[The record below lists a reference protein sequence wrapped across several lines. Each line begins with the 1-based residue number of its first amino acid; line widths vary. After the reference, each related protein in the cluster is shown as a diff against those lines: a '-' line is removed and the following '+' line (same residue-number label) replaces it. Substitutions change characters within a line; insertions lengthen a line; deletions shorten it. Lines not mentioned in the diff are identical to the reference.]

1 MIYNY
6 NNFQKGQKAI
16 ALGYDNTKDIAP
28 KILATG
34 NGVIAQE
41 IINIAKSH
49 NIPIHQDADLAQILS
64 VLEIDSYIPLE
75 VYGAVAE
82 ILSYI
87 YKQNNLAKQNK
98 LKK

>member
-1 MIYNY
+1 MYNY
-6 NNFQKGQKAI
+6 KNFQKGQKAV
-16 ALGYDNTKDIAP
+16 ALGYEDKKDIAP

-34 NGVIAQE
+34 NGAIAQQ
-41 IINIAKSH
+41 IFNIAKSN
-49 NIPIHQDADLAQILS
+49 NIPIHQDADLVQILS